1 MAPFKSS
8 KGKDSIVSKFLKIS
22 AASKLG
28 LGLGAAAD
36 SSVPFVASGGTI
48 SATPERKIHLFETP
62 GTFTVAQG
70 STNIDI
76 IIVGGGG
83 RSGEDRGGGG
93 GGGGVYYRVLEP
105 VGTGYEKDIVIG
117 NGGGQGGN
125 ANGNAGGNSTWGSP
139 GPEQYIAYGGGAG
152 YGIPGTNAAATGGGK
167 NGNGGSGPGGSGNL
181 TIPGG
186 TTITQGNNSLP
197 VQGFPGGAGTDSAP
211 RYGGGGGGGAGGAGG
226 DGTNTLGGDGG
237 IGLGPPTWSW
247 LPTMFGDDGYFG
259 GGGAGGNIDGP
270 NATGGKGGGGD
281 AQPTGTPTAGSNGTG
296 GGGGG
301 GGNGSGNSANG
312 GKGAVLVS
320 YPI

>member
-28 LGLGAAAD
+28 LGLGAAAETTI
-36 SSVPFVASGGTI
+36 PFVASGGTV
-48 SATPERKIHLFETP
+48 TDTGDRKIHLFESP

-70 STNIDI
+70 SANLDI

-83 RSGEDRGGGG
+83 RSGSDRGGGG
-93 GGGGVYYRVLEP
+93 GGGGVFYRVLEP
-105 VGTGYEKDIVIG
+105 AGTGYSRDVVIG

-139 GPEQYIAYGGGAG
+139 GPEQYIAYGGGSG
-152 YGIPGTNAAATGGGK
+152 MPNPGNSGATGGGR
-167 NGNGGSGPGGSGNL
+167 NGNGGGGSGADGNK

-197 VQGFPGGAGTDSAP
+197 VQGFPGGDGTDSAP

-226 DGTNTLGGDGG
+226 NGTTSQGGDGG
-237 IGLGPPTWSW
+237 IGLGPPTWNW
-247 LPTMFGDDGYFG
+247 LPTSFGDDGYFG
-259 GGGAGGNIDGP
+259 GGGGGGNIEGP
-270 NATGGKGGGGD
+270 NASGGKGGGGG
-281 AQPTGTPTAGSNGTG
+281 AFPTGTPTAGSNGTG

-301 GGNGSGNSANG
+301 GGNGGSNNANG

-320 YPI
+320 YPK